1 MILKNILANYIGTG
15 LVGLINIVSL
25 SLYVKWFGMA
35 HWGEIATYVAI
46 MNTLMVLELGISQI
60 YIAQRHKPDV
70 PADLFMRF
78 RTALLTIALAGSFAT
93 LAVFLILNLTLKE
106 MPAIYQRWDLLIMA
120 LGLFGLN
127 LINNF
132 YYTNLMAE
140 GRQIEQNLRWVSFV
154 LLKNAVALF
163 LVSFVSKKPEI
174 YFAAFLTVTAFE
186 IWMNSRTVDQRF
198 TLVCKWAGIISVVK
212 QSGVLSLAIG
222 VGILVFNLDRLVL
235 PSLMTPEAFGVY
247 AAVVTVGL
255 YFLQLQY
262 PITKALFP
270 ALAKKINL
278 NPNAAGAAMWQ
289 QVLLLA
295 GLLGPLLLMAGLF
308 SDQIL
313 GFYSVPEPYLENAR
327 WLFNGILLAVFVNAA
342 YHGIY
347 MRLVVEERGRVI
359 ALINF
364 GTLILAL
371 VTLLGLGG
379 LMPFMA
385 GMLAWC
391 LVSVIQF
398 LGGSGFYRWSQR
410 HAIR

>member
-1 MILKNILANYIGTG
+1 MILKNIFANYIGTG

-35 HWGEIATYVAI
+35 HWGEVATYLAI

-60 YIAQRHKPDV
+60 YIAQRHKQDAPT
-70 PADLFMRF
+70 DLFMRF
-78 RTALLTIALAGSFAT
+78 RSALLAMVFAGSLVTLGGFAV
-93 LAVFLILNLTLKE
+93 LSLTLGE

-127 LINNF
+127 LVNNF

-140 GRQIEQNLRWVSFV
+140 ERQVEQNLRWVSFV
-154 LLKNAVALF
+154 LLKNVLALV
-163 LVSFVSKKPEI
+163 LVSFVSNMPEV
-174 YFAAFLTVTAFE
+174 YFSAFLVVTAFE
-186 IWMNSRTVDQRF
+186 IWMNSYTVDQRF
-198 TLVCKWAGIISVVK
+198 TFVCKWTDIISVVK
-212 QSGVLSLAIG
+212 QSGELSLAIG
-222 VGILVFNLDRLVL
+222 LGILVFNLDRLVL
-235 PSLMTPEAFGVY
+235 PSLMTPEAFGIY

-270 ALAKKINL
+270 VLAKKINL
-278 NPNAAGAAMWQ
+278 DPHAAGAAMWQ

-295 GLLGPLLLMAGLF
+295 GLLAPLLLSAALF

-313 GFYSVPEPYLENAR
+313 DFYSVPEPYLVNAR
-327 WLFNGILLAVFVNAA
+327 WLFNGILLAVFINAA

-347 MRLVVEERGRVI
+347 MRLVVEGRGRVI
-359 ALINF
+359 SLINF

-371 VTLLGLGG
+371 TILLSLGG
-379 LMPFMA
+379 LMPFIA
-385 GMLAWC
+385 GALAWC
-391 LVSVIQF
+391 AVSSIQF
-398 LGGSGFYRWSQR
+398 IGSTGFYRWCQR